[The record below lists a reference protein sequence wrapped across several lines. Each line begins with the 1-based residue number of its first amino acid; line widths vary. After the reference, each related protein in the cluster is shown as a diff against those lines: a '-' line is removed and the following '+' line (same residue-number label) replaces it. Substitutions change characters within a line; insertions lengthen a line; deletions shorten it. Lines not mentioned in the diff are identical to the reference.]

1 MQPLCPSFVCLFFS
15 SDMVSIFIV
24 YLSILSALFVNYFTP
39 MRVCPCFMMF
49 GSWLSELFFQ
59 HVLTK
64 VILLQISWRELLGRS
79 RIRVFFEGRIRIRYF
94 LEGRIQVNPTWIR
107 NPCYI
112 QISCVFLVKS
122 TMLSQDIIFFRLT
135 VPFLDV
141 FTEKCQNDETFSR
154 KDFFIQSS
162 NLKSW
167 KSSEI
172 ATLYGLTNG
181 IGAGFW
187 LHHTPWGRENG

>member
-64 VILLQISWRELLGRS
+64 VIYFRFHE
-79 RIRVFFEGRIRIRYF
+79 VNIRYK
-94 LEGRIQVNPTWIR
+94 P
-107 NPCYI
+107 
-112 QISCVFLVKS
+112 ISG
-122 TMLSQDIIFFRLT
+122 FFRGSNPDS
-135 VPFLDV
+135 VFPRRSDPGKPHLDPGPLLYPNFV
-141 FTEKCQNDETFSR
+141 CFSCEKYHV
-154 KDFFIQSS
+154 KPGYYFFSS
-162 NLKSW
+162 NRSI
-167 KSSEI
+167 SRRFHREISEWWDI
-172 ATLYGLTNG
+172 
-181 IGAGFW
+181 
-187 LHHTPWGRENG
+187 